1 MSEAAQREG
10 VSHGRA
16 PAGARLEWGLLEPPP
31 AASTPHAQCPAAGPS
46 ESKMGLT
53 RIFLRELY

>member
-1 MSEAAQREG
+1 MSEGAQREG

-16 PAGARLEWGLLEPPP
+16 PAGARLAWGLLELPP

-46 ESKMGLT
+46 GSKMGPT
-53 RIFLRELY
+53 RIFLWELD